1 MSDDMKYSDDY
12 DIGWEKWVDAYDQT
26 LEEDD
31 ILDSDDFDDEELD
44 PEDLEALG
52 LNEGFGQ
59 MQPMIRSIMTPFGI
73 LPLTEQSLASRHFK
87 FWVGHTNFMLG
98 DGNKTGTEEFEK
110 LIGSVLGVETVDVLT
125 SYRFRIAIGKMFKDR
140 DVMDNIKKRLVAFVK
155 GNENDEQESGSD

>member
-1 MSDDMKYSDDY
+1 MSDDMKYSKDY
-12 DIGWEKWVDAYDQT
+12 DIGWEKWIDAYDQS
-26 LEEDD
+26 LEEDEMLD
-31 ILDSDDFDDEELD
+31 IDDLDDELD

-52 LNEGFGQ
+52 LDGLGQ

-110 LIGSVLGVETVDVLT
+110 LIGSVLGVETVHLLT
-125 SYRFRIAIGKMFKDR
+125 SYRFRIAIGKMFQDR
-140 DVMDNIKKRLVAFVK
+140 EVMDNVKKRLVAFVK
-155 GNENDEQESGSD
+155 GNDDDKQAESGSN

>member
-12 DIGWEKWVDAYDQT
+12 DIGWEKWIDAYDKT
-26 LEEDD
+26 LTDIAEDME
-31 ILDSDDFDDEELD
+31 DFDDDELD

-52 LNEGFGQ
+52 LDEGLGQ

-98 DGNKTGTEEFEK
+98 DGYKTGTEEFEA
-110 LIGSVLGVETVDVLT
+110 LIGSVLGVEAVDILT

-140 DVMDNIKKRLVAFVK
+140 DVMDNVKKRLVAFIK
-155 GNENDEQESGSD
+155 GNGNDKQESGSD

>member
-1 MSDDMKYSDDY
+1 MSDDMKYSKDY
-12 DIGWEKWVDAYDQT
+12 DIGWEKWIDAYDQS
-26 LEEDD
+26 LEDEMLDIDD
-31 ILDSDDFDDEELD
+31 LDDELD
-44 PEDLEALG
+44 PEDLEDLG
-52 LNEGFGQ
+52 LDGLGQ

-155 GNENDEQESGSD
+155 GNEDDEQESGSD

>member
-1 MSDDMKYSDDY
+1 MSDDMKYSKDY
-12 DIGWEKWVDAYDQT
+12 DIGWEKWIDAYDQS
-26 LEEDD
+26 LEEDEMLD
-31 ILDSDDFDDEELD
+31 IDDLDDELD

-52 LNEGFGQ
+52 LDGLGQ

-125 SYRFRIAIGKMFKDR
+125 SYRFRIAIGKMFQDR
-140 DVMDNIKKRLVAFVK
+140 EVMDNVKKRLVAFVK
-155 GNENDEQESGSD
+155 GNDNEQTESGSD

>member
-1 MSDDMKYSDDY
+1 MSDDMKYSKDY
-12 DIGWEKWVDAYDQT
+12 DIGWEKWVDAYDQS
-26 LEEDD
+26 LEEDEMLD
-31 ILDSDDFDDEELD
+31 IDDLDDELD

-52 LNEGFGQ
+52 LDGLGQ

-125 SYRFRIAIGKMFKDR
+125 SYRFRIAIGKMFQDR
-140 DVMDNIKKRLVAFVK
+140 EVMDNVKKRLVAFVK
-155 GNENDEQESGSD
+155 GNDNDEQTESGSN